1 MVERALKLPTIFIL
15 RRETLIGLLS
25 RVLVLNRRLSTVLG
39 LLIALTFLGTA
50 GYVILE
56 DRAWAD
62 AFYMTVI
69 TISTVGFGEELPL
82 STRGEF
88 FTIVLIFLG
97 VGSAAYTF
105 TTLADYIVAG
115 ELGGA
120 LRRERMIR
128 DIGRFRDHFIVCGY
142 GRVGKQVYEGL
153 LHDHVDVVVVD
164 SNPDM
169 VAHFEEAGIA
179 YLIGSAADDELL
191 KQAGID
197 RARGL
202 SSCLPK
208 DADNVFVVLS
218 ARALNPDLVIIS
230 RSNLMESG
238 PKLRIAGADQ
248 IINPYLITGL
258 RMAAQLIHPTVV
270 EILDVVMQRG
280 DLQLRIEEIT
290 VSERSIMVGK
300 TLGDN
305 NVRGETGVNILALR
319 LANGVIQTD
328 IGPLSM
334 VEAGDTM
341 IGLGTP
347 EQLTALA
354 ERAAD
359 RQNVRRLVSQ
369 LTPSVVKCIIECVVE
384 CAVHLQGCRLP
395 VVMKPSTYNRKK
407 PKVALLLKQDRLGK

>member
-1 MVERALKLPTIFIL
+1 LK
-15 RRETLIGLLS
+15 RGAKIGLLN
-25 RVLVLNRRLSTVLG
+25 RVLVLNRRLSTVLV
-39 LLIALTFLGTA
+39 LLVALTFLGTV
-50 GYVILE
+50 GYVVLE
-56 DRAWAD
+56 DWTWSD

-69 TISTVGFGEELPL
+69 TISTVGFGEEKPL
-82 STRGEF
+82 STNGEF

-120 LRRERMIR
+120 LRRERMNR
-128 DIGRFRDHFIVCGY
+128 DISRFRDHFIVCGY
-142 GRVGKQVYEGL
+142 GRVGRQVLEGL
-153 LHDHVDVVVVD
+153 LHDNVDVVIID

-169 VAHFEEAGIA
+169 AAHFEEAGIA

-230 RSNLMESG
+230 RSNVMESG

-270 EILDVVMQRG
+270 EFLDVVMQRG

-290 VSERSIMVGK
+290 VAERSVMAGR
-300 TLGDN
+300 TLGEND
-305 NVRGETGVNILALR
+305 VRGETGVNILALR
-319 LANGVIQTD
+319 LANGDIQTD
-328 IGPLSM
+328 IGPMSQ
-334 VEAGDTM
+334 VNAGDTM

-347 EQLTALA
+347 EQLTALT

-359 RQNVRRLVSQ
+359 RPNVRSLVSQ
-369 LTPSVVKCIIECVVE
+369 LAP
-384 CAVHLQGCRLP
+384 
-395 VVMKPSTYNRKK
+395 
-407 PKVALLLKQDRLGK
+407 

>member
-1 MVERALKLPTIFIL
+1 M
-15 RRETLIGLLS
+15 
-25 RVLVLNRRLSTVLG
+25 
-39 LLIALTFLGTA
+39 TFLGTA

-56 DRAWAD
+56 DWDWSD

-82 STRGEF
+82 STRWR
-88 FTIVLIFLG
+88 VLHNRADFPWCRFG
-97 VGSAAYTF
+97 RVHF

-120 LRRERMIR
+120 LRRERMNR
-128 DIGRFRDHFIVCGY
+128 DIGRFRDHFIVCGF
-142 GRVGKQVYEGL
+142 GRVGKQVLEGL
-153 LHDHVDVVVVD
+153 LHDNVDVVIID

-169 VAHFEEAGIA
+169 AAYFEEAGIA

-230 RSNLMESG
+230 RSNMMESG
-238 PKLRIAGADQ
+238 PKLRTAGADQ

-290 VSERSIMVGK
+290 IGERSVMAGK
-300 TLGDN
+300 TLGEN

-319 LANGVIQTD
+319 LGQWRH
-328 IGPLSM
+328 P
-334 VEAGDTM
+334 
-341 IGLGTP
+341 
-347 EQLTALA
+347 
-354 ERAAD
+354 
-359 RQNVRRLVSQ
+359 
-369 LTPSVVKCIIECVVE
+369 
-384 CAVHLQGCRLP
+384 
-395 VVMKPSTYNRKK
+395 NRHW
-407 PKVALLLKQDRLGK
+407 P